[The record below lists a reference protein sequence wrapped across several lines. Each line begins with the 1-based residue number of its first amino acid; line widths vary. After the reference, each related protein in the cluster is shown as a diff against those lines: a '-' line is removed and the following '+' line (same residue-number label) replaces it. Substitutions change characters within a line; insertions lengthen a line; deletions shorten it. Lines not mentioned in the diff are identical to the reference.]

1 MTVIVQC
8 INERMITMSMYQ
20 EGYEVYCKK
29 CEQFG
34 LEPINFRYY
43 VIQLSLEQLNAYNEQ
58 ARLTKGS
65 NA

>member
-1 MTVIVQC
+1 
-8 INERMITMSMYQ
+8 MITMSMYQ
-20 EGYEVYCKK
+20 EGYEVYRKK

-34 LEPINFRYY
+34 LDPINFRYY

-65 NA
+65 NE